1 MIPDGRFMTTPREA
15 ELAEQVLDDLDGPEG
30 VLTVERGGERIES
43 LPPEIGQILQEVLRV
58 MARGGTVTI
67 SSLPR
72 ELTTTMAAAVLSVS
86 RPTLMAMVKEG
97 RLPAHK
103 VGSHTRL
110 YADDVLA
117 ERAARRRRE
126 REAFEKLRDLD
137 Y

>member
-1 MIPDGRFMTTPREA
+1 MTTQREA
-15 ELAEQVLDDLDGPEG
+15 KLAGQILAGLEGPEG
-30 VLTVERGGERIES
+30 VLTVERHGERVEP
-43 LPPEIGQILQEVLRV
+43 LPPELGQILQEVLRM

-67 SSLPR
+67 GTLPK
-72 ELTTTMAAAVLSVS
+72 ELTTTTAAAVLSIS
-86 RPTLMAMVKEG
+86 RPTLMGMIKEG

-117 ERAARRRRE
+117 ERSARRE
-126 REAFEKLRDLD
+126 RERAAFAELRDID